1 MSILAPPTCSDVLA
15 LMVGAVAVP
24 VNVGDARGA
33 YDARVVARLDDV
45 I

>member
-1 MSILAPPTCSDVLA
+1 VLA
-15 LMVGAVAVP
+15 LIVGAAIVP

-33 YDARVVARLDDV
+33 YDARVVARLVDV